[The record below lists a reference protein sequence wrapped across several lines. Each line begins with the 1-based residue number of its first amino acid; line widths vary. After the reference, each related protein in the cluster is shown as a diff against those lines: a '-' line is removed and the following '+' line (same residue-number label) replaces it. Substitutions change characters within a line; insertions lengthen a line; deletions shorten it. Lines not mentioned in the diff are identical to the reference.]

1 VKSRRVSAGLLFTL
15 PLVAIALLYGHK
27 IVATAHART
36 QSPTSAQSALA
47 PPQQLS
53 PEGQAALRAAIDS
66 GNLAQLR
73 WPDFSD
79 YRKLVAEFYDSYGNS
94 LPWVRG
100 MQPSAQ
106 AQQAIAVLLQAD
118 QEGLSAEDYDGSRWA
133 DRLAKLKP
141 TASQP
146 SEADALQFDVALTV
160 CVMRYI
166 SDLHIG
172 KVNPKHFD
180 FGFDIRSK
188 KYDLPQFVK
197 ADVVDAPNVAAAL
210 AQVEPPYPGYQR
222 TIQALHTYLAYAK
235 EYNGPQLPAIQKTIA
250 PGDSYAGVPQL
261 IALLRVVGDLPA
273 DASAPA
279 DSAVYQGP
287 LVDAV
292 KHFQARFGRTADG
305 RITAQTLA
313 DLNVPLS
320 TRVRQMQLTLERWR
334 WLPLGLHAAPVVANI
349 PEFRLRAY
357 DENFKVALTMNVVVG
372 KAYDHNTPVFEDS
385 MQYVIF
391 RPYWNVPYSIAKSE
405 YLPKVARD
413 PNYLS
418 AKGFEVVNSKQEVV
432 ASGPVTGDVLQ
443 QLRSGKLFIR
453 QAPGP
458 KNALGLV
465 KFIFPNDYSVYMHD
479 TPAQEF
485 FAKSRRDF
493 SHGCIRLEKP
503 ADLAVWVLR
512 DNPGW
517 NADRV
522 RAALNG
528 SPNQQVNLTR
538 PIPVLIVYATVIVTE
553 DGTVH
558 FYDDIYGHDAAL
570 EKVLAKGYP
579 YPG

>member
-1 VKSRRVSAGLLFTL
+1 VKPRRVSASLLFTL
-15 PLVAIALLYGHK
+15 PLIALTLLYGCNTGS
-27 IVATAHART
+27 TANARP
-36 QSPTSAQSALA
+36 QSQSSAQSAA
-47 PPQQLS
+47 PPQQLT

-66 GNLAQLR
+66 GNLMQLR

-79 YRKLVAEFYDSYGNS
+79 YTKLVKEFYDSYGNS

-100 MQPSAQ
+100 MQPTAQ
-106 AQQAIAVLLQAD
+106 AQQIIALLLQAD
-118 QEGLSAEDYDGSRWA
+118 QKGLSAEDYDGPRWT

-141 TASQP
+141 ASSQP

-180 FGFDIRSK
+180 FGLDIQSK
-188 KYDLPQFVK
+188 KYNLPQFVK
-197 ADVVDAPNVAAAL
+197 TNVVDAPDVAAAL
-210 AQVEPPYPGYQR
+210 VQAEPPYPGYQR
-222 TIQALHTYLAYAK
+222 TIQALHAYLAYAK
-235 EYNGPQLPAIQKTIA
+235 GYNGPQLPAIQKTIA

-273 DASAPA
+273 DASTPA
-279 DSAVYQGP
+279 DSTVYQGP

-305 RITAQTLA
+305 RITTQTLA

-485 FAKSRRDF
+485 FSKTRRDF

-517 NADRV
+517 NAERV

-528 SPNQQVNLTR
+528 SPNQQVNLAR

-553 DGTVH
+553 DGAVH

-570 EKVLAKGYP
+570 EKVLDKGYP